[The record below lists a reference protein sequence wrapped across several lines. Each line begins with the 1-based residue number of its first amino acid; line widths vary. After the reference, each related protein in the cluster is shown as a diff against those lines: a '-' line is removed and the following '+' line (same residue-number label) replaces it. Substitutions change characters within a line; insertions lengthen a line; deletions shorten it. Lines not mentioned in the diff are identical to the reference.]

1 MSRASGR
8 SLVVLLVLACARP
21 GAATDATTQSS
32 TTGDS
37 VVSTT
42 TTTTP
47 SITSETTTP
56 TTTATTSA
64 PDLGEPT
71 CTDPQRC
78 PPVCDTVLQNCPK
91 GQKCTGV
98 KPSIDEPYRGTA
110 CVADNAGQGAPA
122 GGICFTASDG
132 WDNCDADTMCVQFGT
147 GEGACVPFCGGTVD
161 APACADATLV
171 CARTD
176 RLWPISVCVP
186 PCDPLAYDCP
196 DADIGA
202 EAMVCQPAA
211 VGFGCVLRGNLDGRA
226 LGEPCVQHR
235 DCTAAAHCA
244 PPDDVPGCA
253 GPDGCCAAY
262 CDLDAPSCPVAGQ
275 TCVAHFAP
283 GEAPPNLEKVGRCA
297 VP

>member
-1 MSRASGR
+1 MLRASGR
-8 SLVVLLVLACARP
+8 PLLVLLVLGCARP
-21 GAATDATTQSS
+21 GAGSDAATQSS
-32 TTGDS
+32 
-37 VVSTT
+37 
-42 TTTTP
+42 
-47 SITSETTTP
+47 
-56 TTTATTSA
+56 SA
-64 PDLGEPT
+64 PA
-71 CTDPQRC
+71 R
-78 PPVCDTVLQNCPK
+78 
-91 GQKCTGV
+91 
-98 KPSIDEPYRGTA
+98 
-110 CVADNAGQGAPA
+110 APR
-122 GGICFTASDG
+122 
-132 WDNCDADTMCVQFGT
+132 
-147 GEGACVPFCGGTVD
+147 VPFCGGPVD
-161 APACADATLV
+161 APTCADPALV

-202 EAMVCQPAA
+202 VAMVCQPAA
-211 VGFGCVLRGNLDGRA
+211 LGFGCVLRGNLDGRA

-253 GPDGCCAAY
+253 GPEGCCAAY
-262 CDLDAPSCPVAGQ
+262 CDLDAASCPVAGQ